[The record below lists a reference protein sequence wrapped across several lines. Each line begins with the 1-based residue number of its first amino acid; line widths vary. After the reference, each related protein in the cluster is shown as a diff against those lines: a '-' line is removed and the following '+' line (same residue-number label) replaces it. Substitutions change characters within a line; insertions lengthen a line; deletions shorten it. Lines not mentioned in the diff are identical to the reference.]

1 VPDQHWAAMQ
11 TISEFKNCRKIAMRT
26 NAKKSIGWMI
36 VLVMF
41 GLIALYGGEKWLVV
55 LIPAAMLVW
64 YGTIPTL
71 KSGRN

>member
-1 VPDQHWAAMQ
+1 MWRQRHDL
-11 TISEFKNCRKIAMRT
+11 EFKELQEIVMRT
-26 NAKKSIGWMI
+26 NAKKSIGWTI

>member
-1 VPDQHWAAMQ
+1 M
-11 TISEFKNCRKIAMRT
+11 KT
-26 NAKKSIGWMI
+26 NAKKSIGWTV

-41 GLIALYGGEKWLVV
+41 GLVAMYGGETWLVV

-64 YGTIPTL
+64 YGAIPTL